1 MYIYRISQT
10 ISHQKLKEAD
20 LNKWILLAFS
30 FLVILTGCQNQEI
43 SLLGELND
51 RLAQTSGNVEK
62 AKEVMKNFMVENRQE
77 MRETVQD
84 FKQEPID
91 EKRDR
96 YLDFNR
102 HFYNR
107 NSLFETLDRYGYL
120 RNKEFDKL
128 FENFKKEM
136 SVFFQED
143 F

>member
-1 MYIYRISQT
+1 
-10 ISHQKLKEAD
+10 